1 MFQLTKEEWNIL
13 RSQIA
18 TAKNTFIQMKVFDD
32 HITLWNGGTLPPG
45 YTVEMLM
52 EPHESHPRNRLMANV
67 FYLAGFIEAWGR
79 GYEKIREAF
88 EKEKL
93 EVPVFEEVRGGMMA
107 TIKREKFMAI
117 QAKGGVVDN
126 DKDVVDVVIDD
137 VVDKLS
143 ERQLVIYKMIRKSVV
158 DGVVETATSIANKI
172 NLSSRT
178 IQRDLTRLKDLNV
191 IKHEGPDNG
200 GEWVILKELNV

>member
-1 MFQLTKEEWNIL
+1 MDDLSLTIEKAIK
-13 RSQIA
+13 QI
-18 TAKNTFIQMKVFDD
+18 NYV
-32 HITLWNGGTLPPG
+32 
-45 YTVEMLM
+45 
-52 EPHESHPRNRLMANV
+52 HESHPRNRLMANV

-79 GYEKIREAF
+79 GYEKIRESF
-88 EKEKL
+88 EKDKL

-117 QAKGGVVDN
+117 QAKGSDVENG
-126 DKDVVDVVIDD
+126 KDVVDVVIDN
-137 VVDKLS
+137 VVEKLS
-143 ERQLVIYKMIRKSVV
+143 ERQVVIYKIIRKSVV
-158 DGVVETATSIANKI
+158 DGVVETANSIANKI

-200 GEWVILKELNV
+200 GYWVVLMDLKV

>member
-1 MFQLTKEEWNIL
+1 
-13 RSQIA
+13 
-18 TAKNTFIQMKVFDD
+18 
-32 HITLWNGGTLPPG
+32 
-45 YTVEMLM
+45 M

>member
-1 MFQLTKEEWNIL
+1 MRKLNITWDA
-13 RSQIA
+13 A
-18 TAKNTFIQMKVFDD
+18 TEKSTTI
-32 HITLWNGGTLPPG
+32 
-45 YTVEMLM
+45 TVEKLM

-93 EVPVFEEVRGGMMA
+93 EIPVFEEVRGGMMA

-117 QAKGGVVDN
+117 QAKGGDVEH

-137 VVDKLS
+137 VV
-143 ERQLVIYKMIRKSVV
+143 
-158 DGVVETATSIANKI
+158 ETANSIANKI
-172 NLSSRT
+172 KLSSRT

>member
-1 MFQLTKEEWNIL
+1 MTHKG
-13 RSQIA
+13 
-18 TAKNTFIQMKVFDD
+18 NTSIIIQMKVFDD
-32 HITLWNGGTLPPG
+32 QITLWNGGSLPPG
-45 YTVEMLM
+45 YTVEKLM

-79 GYEKIREAF
+79 GYEKIRESF

>member
-1 MFQLTKEEWNIL
+1 
-13 RSQIA
+13 
-18 TAKNTFIQMKVFDD
+18 
-32 HITLWNGGTLPPG
+32 
-45 YTVEMLM
+45 M

-88 EKEKL
+88 EREKL

-126 DKDVVDVVIDD
+126 GKDVVDAVIE
-137 VVDKLS
+137 KLS
-143 ERQLVIYKMIRKSVV
+143 ERQLVIYKMIRTSVA
-158 DGVVETATSIANKI
+158 DGVVETASSIASKI
-172 NLSSRT
+172 KLSPRT
-178 IQRDLTRLKDLNV
+178 IQRELTRLKDLNV
-191 IKHEGPDNG
+191 IKREGPDNG
-200 GEWVILKELNV
+200 GRWIILKDLEL

>member
-1 MFQLTKEEWNIL
+1 MTHKG
-13 RSQIA
+13 
-18 TAKNTFIQMKVFDD
+18 NTSIIIQMKVFDGQ
-32 HITLWNGGTLPPG
+32 ITLWNGGSLPPG
-45 YTVEMLM
+45 YTVEKLM

-79 GYEKIREAF
+79 GYEKIRESF
-88 EKEKL
+88 EKDKL

-107 TIKREKFMAI
+107 TIKREKFMSI
-117 QAKGGVVDN
+117 QAKGSDVENG
-126 DKDVVDVVIDD
+126 KDVVDVVIDD

-158 DGVVETATSIANKI
+158 DGVVETANSIANKI

-178 IQRDLTRLKDLNV
+178 IQRDLTRLKGLNV

-200 GEWVILKELNV
+200 GYWVVLMDLKV

>member
-1 MFQLTKEEWNIL
+1 
-13 RSQIA
+13 
-18 TAKNTFIQMKVFDD
+18 
-32 HITLWNGGTLPPG
+32 
-45 YTVEMLM
+45 
-52 EPHESHPRNRLMANV
+52 MANV

-107 TIKREKFMAI
+107 TIKREMFMAI
-117 QAKGGVVDN
+117 QTKGGDVEN
-126 DKDVVDVVIDD
+126 GKDVVDGVVE
-137 VVDKLS
+137 KLS

-158 DGVVETATSIANKI
+158 DGVVETASSIASKI
-172 NLSSRT
+172 KLSPRT

-200 GEWVILKELNV
+200 GYWVVLKDLNV

>member
-1 MFQLTKEEWNIL
+1 MTHKG
-13 RSQIA
+13 
-18 TAKNTFIQMKVFDD
+18 NTSIIIQMKVFDD

-93 EVPVFEEVRGGMMA
+93 EIPVFEEVRGGMMA

-117 QAKGGVVDN
+117 QAKGGTVEN
-126 DKDVVDVVIDD
+126 GKDVVDVVIDS
-137 VVDKLS
+137 VVEKLS
-143 ERQLVIYKMIRKSVV
+143 ERQLVIYKTIRKSVA
-158 DGVVETATSIANKI
+158 DGVVETANSLASKI
-172 NLSSRT
+172 KLSPRT

-200 GEWVILKELNV
+200 GHWVILMDLNL

>member
-1 MFQLTKEEWNIL
+1 MTHKG
-13 RSQIA
+13 
-18 TAKNTFIQMKVFDD
+18 NTSIIIQMKVFDD
-32 HITLWNGGTLPPG
+32 QITLWNGGSLPPG
-45 YTVEMLM
+45 YTVEKLM

>member
-1 MFQLTKEEWNIL
+1 MTHKG
-13 RSQIA
+13 
-18 TAKNTFIQMKVFDD
+18 NTSIIIQMKVFDD

-79 GYEKIREAF
+79 GYEKIRESF

-117 QAKGGVVDN
+117 QTKSGDVGN
-126 DKDVVDVVIDD
+126 GKDVVDVVIDN
-137 VVDKLS
+137 VVEKLS
-143 ERQLVIYKMIRKSVV
+143 ERQMVIYKMIRKSVV
-158 DGVVETATSIANKI
+158 DGVVETANSIANKI